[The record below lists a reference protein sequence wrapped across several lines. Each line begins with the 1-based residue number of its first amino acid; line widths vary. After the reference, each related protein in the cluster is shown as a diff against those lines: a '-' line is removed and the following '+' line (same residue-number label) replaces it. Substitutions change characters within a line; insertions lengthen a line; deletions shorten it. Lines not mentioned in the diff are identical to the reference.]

1 MQAANLIS
9 NWTFEQNAD
18 GWAGNTAFGAWALA
32 TDFTSSD
39 VRATQGRRSLRI
51 GWGTS
56 EPSKPSAGVTTADH
70 VAGAHYEFEA
80 DVFVPVGSPAVRIDA
95 IYSPRVDDSRAAS
108 TVKGEWQRLR
118 LVYEAVVG
126 GTQFF
131 AVVTNEDRSGPGIDP
146 DGGHVFVDNVS
157 VRALSYD
164 TDLGVPPLL
173 DASRWER
180 AAYQGGARP
189 IARVTVEV
197 DGRDPV
203 DLTVHE
209 TDLEVT
215 RTLARGTQWLASV
228 TVAREPGQN
237 TEDLVLT
244 PGAIFRIW
252 HGFDYGANT
261 RELRPYGVY
270 QLAKMPTLDCR
281 EQLQL
286 ELHDRWSQIAE
297 CKSITP
303 TEVFADTDPGE
314 AIRSLVQAVD
324 PTIPVIVNA
333 HGEPLPDDL
342 EDTDRANLIIEIA
355 RRSAMYPH
363 FDAEGRFVIDPLP
376 SESSPVASLSDGEN
390 ATLLGVQTEAVF
402 ATPYNCVVVD
412 TGDPYDPYVLHL
424 ADTTHPRHRS
434 KPGMGVRPYFT
445 ESPLEGGALWQ
456 FASGLLAQLVGG
468 VTRRTF
474 RTWAR
479 GDLNPG
485 DWIAVIEAGT
495 YQIPQRT
502 SVSMVEEIR
511 HNPLTVETQIVTRS
525 VPRVLTEED

>member
-1 MQAANLIS
+1 MPNANLAT
-9 NWTFEQNAD
+9 NWSFETDAS
-18 GWAGNTAFGAWALA
+18 GWSANTVFGTWALA
-32 TDFTSSD
+32 SSLTSSTD
-39 VRATQGRRSLRI
+39 RATHGVRSLKVA
-51 GWGTS
+51 WGTS
-56 EPSKPSAGVTTADH
+56 EPTKPCGV
-70 VAGAHYEFEA
+70 VAAFGGVQGAHYLYEA
-80 DVFVPVGSPAVRIDA
+80 DVFVPSGSPDVRLTGVFAADVDA
-95 IYSPRVDDSRAAS
+95 SEATTS
-108 TVKGEWQRLR
+108 VKDEWVRLR
-118 LVYEAVVG
+118 LTFSPASA
-126 GTQFF
+126 GTLFF
-131 AVVTNEDRSGPGIDP
+131 GVVTTQPRNAAGIDP
-146 DGGHVFVDNVS
+146 DGGVVYVDNVS
-157 VRALSYD
+157 VTYMQYD
-164 TDLGVPPLL
+164 TGLGVPPLL
-173 DASRWER
+173 GASRWER

-197 DGRDPV
+197 DGRDPI

-215 RTLARGTQWLASV
+215 RTLTRGTQWLASV

-270 QLAKMPTLDCR
+270 QLAKMPTLDRR

-297 CKSITP
+297 CKSIIP

-314 AIRSLVQAVD
+314 AIRGLVQAVD
-324 PTIPVIVNA
+324 PTIPVVVNA

-355 RRSAMYPH
+355 RRAAMYPH
-363 FDAEGRFVIDPLP
+363 FDAEGRFVIDPMP

-390 ATLLGVQTEAVF
+390 ATLLGVQSEAVF
-402 ATPYNCVVVD
+402 TTPYNCVVVD

-445 ESPLEGGALWQ
+445 ESPLEDGALRQ

-474 RTWAR
+474 TTWAR

-485 DWIAVIEAGT
+485 DWITVIEAGT